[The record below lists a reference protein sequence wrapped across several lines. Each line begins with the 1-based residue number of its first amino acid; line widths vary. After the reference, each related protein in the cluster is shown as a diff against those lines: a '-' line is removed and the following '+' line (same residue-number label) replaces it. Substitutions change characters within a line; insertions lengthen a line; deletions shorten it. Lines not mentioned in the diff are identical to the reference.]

1 MKENVF
7 EQSALCSAAWQAEE
21 QQSAEPTREE
31 LRAQIMLAEQDFR
44 DLQERYDLFV
54 MRYYVHRYESWFE
67 EAGDLYRK
75 GIRRRFFR
83 LLKLER
89 ELSQIA

>member
-1 MKENVF
+1 MKESMKTQQAGNVPA
-7 EQSALCSAAWQAEE
+7 QNAVS
-21 QQSAEPTREE
+21 QQVQYTREE
-31 LRAQIMLAEQDFR
+31 LRQMIAATERDFR

-54 MRYYVHRYESWFE
+54 MRYYAHRYESWFE

>member
-1 MKENVF
+1 MKTQQACNAPA
-7 EQSALCSAAWQAEE
+7 QNAAS
-21 QQSAEPTREE
+21 QQVRYTREE
-31 LRAQIMLAEQDFR
+31 LRQMIAATERDFR

-54 MRYYVHRYESWFE
+54 MRYYAHRYESWFE